1 MTLQQLR
8 YVTTVAETGTMSEAA
23 RRLFVSQPG
32 LTKAIRELEQEMGII
47 IFDRTNKGIEVS
59 KDGAIFLGYARQVLE
74 QASLYRFQSRYAGG
88 WHRQKWV
95 YLPKR
100 IHHYQRHRFIID
112 NRTHHQTMARRIG
125 KTGFGN

>member
-74 QASLYRFQSRYAGG
+74 QSAISFRQEARKNLVSLHNIILSQSM
-88 WHRQKWV
+88 H
-95 YLPKR
+95 LL
-100 IHHYQRHRFIID
+100 
-112 NRTHHQTMARRIG
+112 T
-125 KTGFGN
+125 

>member
-8 YVTTVAETGTMSEAA
+8 YVTTVAEIGTMSEAA

-59 KDGAIFLGYARQVLE
+59 KDGAIFLAAEAYMLIYD
-74 QASLYRFQSRYAGG
+74 L
-88 WHRQKWV
+88 
-95 YLPKR
+95 
-100 IHHYQRHRFIID
+100 
-112 NRTHHQTMARRIG
+112 RR
-125 KTGFGN
+125 KSAKPL

>member
-47 IFDRTNKGIEVS
+47 IFDRTNKGIEPLNKS
-59 KDGAIFLGYARQVLE
+59 
-74 QASLYRFQSRYAGG
+74 
-88 WHRQKWV
+88 
-95 YLPKR
+95 
-100 IHHYQRHRFIID
+100 YQISCNPCKFNVCCTFR
-112 NRTHHQTMARRIG
+112 
-125 KTGFGN
+125 

>member
-47 IFDRTNKGIEVS
+47 IFDTT
-59 KDGAIFLGYARQVLE
+59 VL
-74 QASLYRFQSRYAGG
+74 Q
-88 WHRQKWV
+88 
-95 YLPKR
+95 
-100 IHHYQRHRFIID
+100 
-112 NRTHHQTMARRIG
+112 
-125 KTGFGN
+125 

>member
-59 KDGAIFLGYARQVLE
+59 KDGAIFLGYARQVL
-74 QASLYRFQSRYAGG
+74 AGTIMIF
-88 WHRQKWV
+88 
-95 YLPKR
+95 LFE
-100 IHHYQRHRFIID
+100 RHRHM
-112 NRTHHQTMARRIG
+112 RSSMMWRR
-125 KTGFGN
+125 

>member
-59 KDGAIFLGYARQVLE
+59 KDGAIFLGCL
-74 QASLYRFQSRYAGG
+74 LYTSPSPRDGLLSRMPSSA
-88 WHRQKWV
+88 
-95 YLPKR
+95 
-100 IHHYQRHRFIID
+100 
-112 NRTHHQTMARRIG
+112 
-125 KTGFGN
+125 

>member
-59 KDGAIFLGYARQVLE
+59 KDGAIFLGYARCWSRQHFWKSAISFRQEARKNLV
-74 QASLYRFQSRYAGG
+74 SLHNIILSQSM
-88 WHRQKWV
+88 H
-95 YLPKR
+95 LL
-100 IHHYQRHRFIID
+100 
-112 NRTHHQTMARRIG
+112 T
-125 KTGFGN
+125 

>member
-47 IFDRTNKGIEVS
+47 IFDRTNKGIEGRCWSRHHFWKSAISFRQEARKNLVS
-59 KDGAIFLGYARQVLE
+59 LHNIIL
-74 QASLYRFQSRYAGG
+74 SQSM
-88 WHRQKWV
+88 H
-95 YLPKR
+95 LL
-100 IHHYQRHRFIID
+100 
-112 NRTHHQTMARRIG
+112 T
-125 KTGFGN
+125 

>member
-59 KDGAIFLGYARQVLE
+59 KSFSSIL
-74 QASLYRFQSRYAGG
+74 ASSGFRSASSRSAS
-88 WHRQKWV
+88 
-95 YLPKR
+95 
-100 IHHYQRHRFIID
+100 IQRL
-112 NRTHHQTMARRIG
+112 
-125 KTGFGN
+125 

>member
-74 QASLYRFQSRYAGG
+74 QASLWKSAISF
-88 WHRQKWV
+88 RQEARKNLV
-95 YLPKR
+95 SL
-100 IHHYQRHRFIID
+100 HNIILSQLMHLL
-112 NRTHHQTMARRIG
+112 T
-125 KTGFGN
+125 

>member
-59 KDGAIFLGYARQVLE
+59 RME
-74 QASLYRFQSRYAGG
+74 RY
-88 WHRQKWV
+88 
-95 YLPKR
+95 
-100 IHHYQRHRFIID
+100 F
-112 NRTHHQTMARRIG
+112 
-125 KTGFGN
+125 

>member
-47 IFDRTNKGIEVS
+47 IFDRTNNRSVKGWSDIFRICKAGV
-59 KDGAIFLGYARQVLE
+59 GAGI
-74 QASLYRFQSRYAGG
+74 
-88 WHRQKWV
+88 
-95 YLPKR
+95 
-100 IHHYQRHRFIID
+100 
-112 NRTHHQTMARRIG
+112 T
-125 KTGFGN
+125 FGRAL